1 MKYDVK
7 NIKLYLKKND
17 VNKVELMGI
26 MGILIISKDLIRKN
40 IDVGN
45 FVEDVMGVNFP
56 EYVIKSRT
64 LISAR
69 VNRILVDIEDDAE
82 IRKIRKKVLE
92 YLDDIENEKLPDE
105 LEKTTK
111 KVKKENEN
119 DKLKKWLRG
128 L

>member
-45 FVEDVMGVNFP
+45 FVKDVMGVNFP

-82 IRKIRKKVLE
+82 IRKIRKKVLK

-111 KVKKENEN
+111 KAKKENEN

>member
-69 VNRILVDIEDDAE
+69 VNRILVDVEDDAE

-92 YLDDIENEKLPDE
+92 YLDDTENEKLPDE

>member
-45 FVEDVMGVNFP
+45 FVKDVMGVNFP

-111 KVKKENEN
+111 KAKKENETQ
-119 DKLKKWLRG
+119 KVKKWLRG

>member
-45 FVEDVMGVNFP
+45 FVKD
-56 EYVIKSRT
+56 VIKSRT

-82 IRKIRKKVLE
+82 IRKIRKKVLK

-111 KVKKENEN
+111 KAKKENEN

>member
-45 FVEDVMGVNFP
+45 FVVDVMGVNFP

>member
-92 YLDDIENEKLPDE
+92 YLDDIENEKLPSSSALPEPTKIPME
-105 LEKTTK
+105 LTYDIT
-111 KVKKENEN
+111 
-119 DKLKKWLRG
+119 
-128 L
+128 